1 MSKNLHCDVGD
12 HDFSEME
19 EGRAKLAVTFYNRYD
34 DGSPN
39 TIAEQADACA
49 EHADLF
55 RPTRRNIAPRGR
67 RTLRELTTQ
76 FPNHP
81 KRPDNYAEALA
92 YVEALSEGETT
103 EGKALVNAEG
113 YAEHSPNVVE
123 TPVGK
128 KLVDAE
134 EYAEYIKYMEA
145 QNGIVSP

>member
-39 TIAEQADACA
+39 TVTEQADACA

-55 RPTRRNIAPRGR
+55 RPTRRNITPRGR

-76 FPNHP
+76 FPDSP
-81 KRPDNYAEALA
+81 KAVEAPA
-92 YVEALSEGETT
+92 VEALP
-103 EGKALVNAEG
+103 GKM
-113 YAEHSPNVVE
+113 
-123 TPVGK
+123 
-128 KLVDAE
+128 LVDAE